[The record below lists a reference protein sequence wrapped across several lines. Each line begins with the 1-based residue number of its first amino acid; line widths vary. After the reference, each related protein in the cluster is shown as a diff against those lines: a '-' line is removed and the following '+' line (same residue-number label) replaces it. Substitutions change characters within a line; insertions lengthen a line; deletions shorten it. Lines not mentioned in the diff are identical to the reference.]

1 MFVAHLK
8 SFIMAYK
15 VVDKKGRIVFG
26 GESFSSKSA
35 AEQAIV
41 DAIKGASANKD
52 SLKYY
57 KEFAVRKK

>member
-1 MFVAHLK
+1 
-8 SFIMAYK
+8 MAYK

-26 GESFSSKSA
+26 GEIFSSKSS

-41 DAIKGASANKD
+41 DAIKGASANKNA
-52 SLKYY
+52 LKYY